1 MIRYYWA
8 RFWPFLLFAFGIE
21 AVENLFTVSFE
32 YRNMD
37 FGLLPLLKTGYVFV
51 TEFVVTMCYWLL
63 PYALYLWILPRRKA
77 GGRADRW
84 ITVSWFFLFALA
96 NLFEDVAEAFF
107 WNEFEASFNFIA
119 VDYLIYTKEVIGNI
133 YESYPI
139 IPILLGVLAVSVLAA
154 WGFRRLLIPKL
165 PEAPSGWK
173 RGCVVVALL
182 ACITGGYWMVD
193 IKDADSVGNRYNS
206 EMAKDGLY
214 SLFSAFIKNELD
226 YRSYYLTLP
235 DQDASA
241 FLAGEFSADDTS
253 VPDAASGSA
262 ARRVRPVAEAIR
274 PNVVVVI
281 MESMGAE
288 FLNEC
293 RQDGA
298 DLTPCLSRLSREGV
312 FFPNTY
318 ATGTRSVR
326 GLEAVS
332 TSIPPL
338 PGMSIVRRE
347 GNEHLRTIGSIFREK
362 GYDLKWIYGGYGYFD
377 NMNYFFGN
385 NGFQVMD
392 RHSMEDSEVTHSTIW
407 GVCDEDLFRRAV
419 READE
424 SYGSGK
430 PFLQVVFTTS
440 NHRPYTYP
448 EGRIDIPSHTGRLG
462 AVKYADYSVGALVE
476 EAKGRPWFDNTLFVF
491 VADHGAGSA
500 GKKSLNPE
508 THRIFSIFY
517 APALLKPERRETPIS
532 QIDVLPTLLG
542 LLKWP
547 YDAAF
552 YGKDALK
559 PSYQSRYFV
568 SNYQY
573 IGYVKGDDMVV
584 LKPQRGAEF
593 YRGGHEAAADDR
605 LKELEKEAVYYYQ
618 HASDWRKHL
627 KE

>member
-1 MIRYYWA
+1 M
-8 RFWPFLLFAFGIE
+8 
-21 AVENLFTVSFE
+21 
-32 YRNMD
+32 
-37 FGLLPLLKTGYVFV
+37 
-51 TEFVVTMCYWLL
+51 
-63 PYALYLWILPRRKA
+63 
-77 GGRADRW
+77 
-84 ITVSWFFLFALA
+84 
-96 NLFEDVAEAFF
+96 
-107 WNEFEASFNFIA
+107 
-119 VDYLIYTKEVIGNI
+119 
-133 YESYPI
+133 
-139 IPILLGVLAVSVLAA
+139 
-154 WGFRRLLIPKL
+154 
-165 PEAPSGWK
+165 
-173 RGCVVVALL
+173 
-182 ACITGGYWMVD
+182 
-193 IKDADSVGNRYNS
+193 
-206 EMAKDGLY
+206 
-214 SLFSAFIKNELD
+214 
-226 YRSYYLTLP
+226 
-235 DQDASA
+235 
-241 FLAGEFSADDTS
+241 
-253 VPDAASGSA
+253 PDAASGSVK
-262 ARRVRPVAEAIR
+262 RRVRPSGEAIR
-274 PNVVVVI
+274 PNVVVVV

-298 DLTPCLSRLSREGV
+298 NVTPCLSRLGKEGI
-312 FFPNTY
+312 FFPNVY

-338 PGMSIVRRE
+338 PGMSILRQE
-347 GNEHLRTIGSIFREK
+347 GNEHLQTIGSIFRDK

-385 NGFQVMD
+385 NGFQVLDRNSMD
-392 RHSMEDSEVTHSTIW
+392 DSEVTHSTIW

-424 SYGSGK
+424 SFKSGS

-448 EGRIDIPSHTGRLG
+448 EGRIDIPSHTGRMG
-462 AVKYADYSVGALVE
+462 AVKYADYAVGAFVE
-476 EAKGRPWFDNTLFVF
+476 EARSKPWFENTLFVF

-500 GKKSLNPE
+500 GKQTLNPE

-517 APALLKPERRETPIS
+517 APALLKPERIETPVS

-573 IGYVKGDDMVV
+573 IGYLKGRDMVV

-593 YRGGHEAAADDR
+593 FRDGEPVKPDAR
-605 LKELEKEAVYYYQ
+605 MKELEKEAVYYYQ
-618 HASDWRKHL
+618 HASGWRTSL